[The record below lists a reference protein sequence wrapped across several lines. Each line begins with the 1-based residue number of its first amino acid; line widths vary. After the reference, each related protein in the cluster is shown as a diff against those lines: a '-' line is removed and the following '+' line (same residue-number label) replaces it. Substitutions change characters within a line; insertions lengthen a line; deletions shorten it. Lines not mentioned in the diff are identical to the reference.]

1 MKTEEKKWVN
11 SDFYLEVSPVYT
23 SCLSS
28 PLLDPPR
35 LGLYIL
41 ASPDQAITLVWAWFQ
56 TVPEC
61 SACIQV
67 QLCLNTSPAY
77 HTWVYI
83 LNRPGQAIIE
93 FGDWVCKCIWIVYTD
108 VVNETVLTKLSMSSV
123 IGCSNTSNH
132 LLAQTLIIS
141 TLKTNNLYSLIIC
154 SQRSYQTLK
163 TTNLYQPTQW
173 ICTQHRQHKWR
184 CQTLTVKDSLNHLNL
199 FGMRWI
205 LF

>member
-1 MKTEEKKWVN
+1 MRIQIKEEGWFWFGTFDSALHWNRWSSKKNKGGIIFVLTGSSHLRWKQKKKWVN
-11 SDFYLEVSPVYT
+11 SDFQLEVSPVYT

-67 QLCLNTSPAY
+67 QLCLYTSPAY

-132 LLAQTLIIS
+132 LLAS
-141 TLKTNNLYSLIIC
+141 T
-154 SQRSYQTLK
+154 
-163 TTNLYQPTQW
+163 P
-173 ICTQHRQHKWR
+173 
-184 CQTLTVKDSLNHLNL
+184 
-199 FGMRWI
+199 
-205 LF
+205 